1 MPYGY
6 RNTILVFGLAFT
18 SIILIGYLITFILI
32 LCTDWVGFEQIFSQV
47 QDRNQSTWWPL
58 YPGATSRGGQ
68 HLWYLGGLFLLMLI
82 CVISCTVLKRLW
94 ERTASAEIFFFLFFL
109 YSISFEAIWLW
120 SAIAIAKEAPVFLG
134 VMFSK
139 IILFGRFFGLI
150 SLLFSSLYAI
160 EMSYQKFPILMLT
173 PILISLALAY
183 TLPIDSSVLM
193 SNFLYRLGDAKSHWI
208 VTIVLE
214 IVTILN
220 YLIAAY
226 RREKRPFVW
235 IALGVFLILL
245 GRELLILMLGPLPT
259 AISIVL
265 AIAGIWIFSKQIY
278 RLYLWT

>member
-6 RNTILVFGLAFT
+6 RNTILVFGLALT

-32 LCTDWVGFEQIFSQV
+32 LCTDWVEFEQIFTRV
-47 QDRNQSTWWPL
+47 QDQNQSTRWPVYL
-58 YPGATSRGGQ
+58 GATSLGGQ
-68 HLWYLGGLFLLMLI
+68 HLWYLAGLFLLILI

-120 SAIAIAKEAPVFLG
+120 SAIAIVKEAPVFLG
-134 VMFSK
+134 IMLSK

-183 TLPIDSSVLM
+183 TLPVDSSVLM
-193 SNFLYRLGDAKSHWI
+193 RNFLYKMGDAKSHWI

-226 RREKRPFVW
+226 RRGKRAFVW
-235 IALGVFLILL
+235 IAVGVFLILL
-245 GRELLILMLGPLPT
+245 GREFLIFTLEPLPT
-259 AISIVL
+259 AISIIL
-265 AIAGIWIFSKQIY
+265 AIAGIWIFSKQIN
-278 RLYLWT
+278 RVYLWT